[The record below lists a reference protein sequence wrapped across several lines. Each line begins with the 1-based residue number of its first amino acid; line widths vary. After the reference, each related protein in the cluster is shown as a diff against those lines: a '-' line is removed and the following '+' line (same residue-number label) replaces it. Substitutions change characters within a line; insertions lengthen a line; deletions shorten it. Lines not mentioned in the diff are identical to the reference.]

1 MAEYKG
7 NSNRSREEKTSPA
20 PIRRVTEPV
29 VSGAKKQKKKGL
41 SRFLEFF
48 HSEEVTETRQIIA
61 TGISAVQRLLDA
73 MDVIM
78 GVSRGGNRAPAARV
92 GYRKYYDDRDDRSES
107 NRGRANA
114 EFSYQDIVFET
125 RGDAEAVLWRM
136 EEMLD
141 TFQNV
146 SIGDMYD
153 LSGITGGSYTDF
165 KYGWTDL
172 RGARVERVSD
182 GYIIDLP
189 RATNL

>member
-1 MAEYKG
+1 MAEYKS
-7 NSNRSREEKTSPA
+7 NSNKSREEQKTG
-20 PIRRVTEPV
+20 IVERRVTEPV

-41 SRFLEFF
+41 DKLISFF
-48 HSEEVTETRQIIA
+48 HSDEVSETRQIITSA
-61 TGISAVQRLLDA
+61 ISAVQRILDA

-78 GVSRGGNRAPAARV
+78 GVSRGRSGTPAARV
-92 GYRKYYDDRDDRSES
+92 GYRRYYDDRDDRNERKQS
-107 NRGRANA
+107 RATA
-114 EFSYQDIVFET
+114 EFSYEDIVFET
-125 RGDAEAVLWRM
+125 RSDAETVLWRM

-146 SIGDMYD
+146 SIGDMFD
-153 LSGITGGSYTDF
+153 LSGISGSYTDF

-172 RGARVERVSD
+172 RGAHVERVSN